1 MLVQDPQH
9 PELWVNPAWTG
20 GEPGTFAVIIGVSA
34 YAHLTGR
41 ADTYE
46 LGQLHVSA
54 LTAYRFFCWL
64 RDSYRHPDK
73 PLARCWLLLAPTER
87 EVEPAMP
94 QTPEPT
100 FEGCRT
106 AIGQWFASMQNLN
119 SVYSEQSRAV
129 FFFSGHGL
137 EVRHDKQILLPSDYL
152 EPPVALVNRALST
165 YNLYAG
171 LRALPVPE
179 HFFFLD
185 ACRNDH
191 EALRVLSLEGTEV
204 LNVHPSYNARP
215 DVKSPIVYAT
225 GPGAVAWQPTDP
237 ATGAS
242 VFGRALVEGLK
253 GERGMQP
260 SCDEQR
266 CWVNFRGLEDFLD
279 PRVTELM
286 MAAGAKVKQP
296 VRIWGPVGKTDICEV
311 PRPAEHL
318 EAPGDALDV
327 AAKYGLY
334 LQERGRAAGMDVVSW
349 PDGWRPSAAAGK
361 EAAHDLLRSE
371 TLTELLWN
379 ARVYDLHARRWS
391 ELKAD
396 AEPPPLTCV
405 QLASSAGRHRAYRL
419 DVQLISHGA
428 YWVELEAEW
437 VKQKVA
443 CVLPGDEAAPPR
455 YTIEIDVD
463 ESPIRGELIITDFD
477 VVLSPDNPERLGQA
491 AALWSEFR
499 AGDIDKA
506 ATPEEMQ
513 LLERAL
519 ADKVRSPLA
528 ATVAALLLLRAW
540 RHDLLHDWPRNLAEG
555 FPDRPDGCVVW
566 AEQLLRTTNR
576 ESPAAVV
583 PWLLRL
589 QERGLPH
596 TAEGLTHAAR
606 QVPELLRFAFS
617 DPSVLRAEQR
627 EQYDRLTALG
637 KRLRQAMTAFRPGGL
652 CTTFIGRKELVT
664 PALLIS

>member
-1 MLVQDPQH
+1 MLVQNDPQH
-9 PELWVNPAWTG
+9 PELWENPNWTEK
-20 GEPGTFAVIIGVSA
+20 EPGTFAVIIGVSA
-34 YAHLTGR
+34 YAHLTGQD
-41 ADTYE
+41 DTYK
-46 LGQLHVSA
+46 LGPLHVSA

-64 RDSYRHPDK
+64 RDHYRNPDK
-73 PLARCWLLLAPTER
+73 PLACCWLLLAPTEAER
-87 EVEPAMP
+87 AVEPLMP
-94 QTPEPT
+94 QMPEPT
-100 FEGCRT
+100 LEGCRK
-106 AIGQWFASMQNLN
+106 AIGQWFARMQKLN
-119 SVYSEQSRAV
+119 SVFLEQSRTV

-137 EVRHDKQILLPSDYL
+137 EVAPYKQILLPSDYL
-152 EPPVALVNRALST
+152 EPPNRLVNWALST
-165 YNLYAG
+165 YNLYTG
-171 LRALPVPE
+171 LLPLPVPE

-191 EALRVLSLEGTEV
+191 EALRVLSLEGTQI
-204 LNVHPSYNARP
+204 LNAYPSYYARA
-215 DVKSPIVYAT
+215 DVKTAIVYAT

-237 ATGAS
+237 ATGPS

-253 GERGMQP
+253 GEHGMQL

-266 CWVNFRGLEDFLD
+266 CWVNFRGLQDFLD
-279 PRVTELM
+279 PRVTELL
-286 MAAGAKVKQP
+286 MAGSVKVKQP
-296 VRIWGPVGKTDICEV
+296 VQIWGGGKIDICEV
-311 PRPAEHL
+311 QRPERE
-318 EAPGDALDV
+318 EALLAALPEVADV
-327 AAKYGLY
+327 
-334 LQERGRAAGMDVVSW
+334 DVVSL
-349 PDGWRPSAAAGK
+349 PGGWRPSAAEGWDASH
-361 EAAHDLLRSE
+361 ALVRSE
-371 TLTELLWN
+371 TLTDLLWN

-396 AEPPPLTCV
+396 AEPPPLTIV
-405 QLASSAGRHRAYRL
+405 QLTRSAERHRAYRI

-428 YWVELEAEW
+428 YWVELECGW
-437 VKQKVA
+437 IKQKVA

-463 ESPIRGELIITDFD
+463 VEEGSIPENEIITDFD
-477 VVLSPDNPERLGQA
+477 VVLSPDNPELLGQA
-491 AALWSEFR
+491 AALWSKFR
-499 AGDIDKA
+499 AGDIDRA

-540 RHDLLHDWPRNLAEG
+540 RHDLLRDWPRNLAEW
-555 FPDRPDGCVVW
+555 FPDRPDGCVVC

-583 PWLLRL
+583 PWLLQL

-606 QVPELLRFAFS
+606 QVPELLRFAFP
-617 DPSVLRAEQR
+617 DPSVRSAEQGK
-627 EQYDRLTALG
+627 QYDRLTALG
-637 KRLRQAMTAFRPGGL
+637 ERLRQAMTAFRPGGL

-664 PALLIS
+664 PALLIGS